1 MALELGA
8 SDMVWTTPNTFVA
21 SANCARYCGAKV
33 DFVDIDPNTYNLSTE
48 ALESKLETT
57 LRKGAQLPS
66 VVIPVHFAG
75 QSCDMRSLA
84 RLARLYGFRIVED
97 ASHAI
102 GGRYEDRP
110 VGCCDYSDVCV
121 FSFHP
126 VKIITSGEGGMAVT
140 RCSELASRMS
150 NLRTHGIVRTGTNSH
165 APAAGNWFYEQQ
177 ALGYNYRLTDIQAA
191 LGLSQMSRLDSYVSQ
206 RHALARRY
214 DEELAGTGLRLPHQ
228 GASARSS
235 LHLYP
240 VQVPDVKGDGIARLR
255 LYDYLHSRDIG
266 VNVHYIP
273 VHTQPY
279 YQALGHRWGD
289 YPVAE
294 AYYTRT
300 ISLPLFPAMSQVEQ
314 DHVIACLKHSLE
326 VRQAA

>member
-1 MALELGA
+1 
-8 SDMVWTTPNTFVA
+8 VA
-21 SANCARYCGAKV
+21 SANCARYCGAEV
-33 DFVDIDPNTYNLSTE
+33 DFVDIDPDTYNLSIE
-48 ALESKLETT
+48 ALESKLQTT
-57 LRKGAQLPS
+57 LRDGAQLPS

-84 RLARLYGFRIVED
+84 RLARLYGFRIIED

-110 VGCCDYSDVCV
+110 VGCCEYSDVCV

-150 NLRTHGIVRTGTNSH
+150 NLRAHGIVRTGTNSH
-165 APAAGNWFYEQQ
+165 AEAAGNWLYEQR
-177 ALGYNYRLTDIQAA
+177 ALGWNYRLTDIQAA
-191 LGLSQMSRLDSYVSQ
+191 LGLSQLSRLESYVTQ

-228 GASARSS
+228 AAFARSS

-240 VQVPDVKGDGIARLR
+240 VQVHDDNGDGIARLR
-255 LYDYLHSRDIG
+255 LYEYLHSRDIG

-294 AYYTRT
+294 AYYMRAV
-300 ISLPLFPAMSQVEQ
+300 SLPLYPTMSLAEQ
-314 DHVIACLKHSLE
+314 DHVITCLKDCLDY
-326 VRQAA
+326 RQVA